1 MNKKLAFY
9 ILKRVLLAFL
19 TIVIVITVTFFAVQL
34 IPGGP
39 FTSEKAVSAE
49 TMERLKRMYGLDKPL
64 FIQYLNYLG
73 HALIFDFG
81 YSIKSRGAVTVGAII
96 ADRMQTSAVIG

>member
-64 FIQYLNYLG
+64 IIQYLNYLG

-81 YSIKSRGAVTVGAII
+81 YSI
-96 ADRMQTSAVIG
+96 